1 MVKIRGAGRQI
12 AELTILRGLHSVDA
26 FFADDV
32 GVRRFTSQ
40 FYRNGEKIS
49 LYKSREFAPTMGGIK
64 KGLLRIIL
72 K

>member
-1 MVKIRGAGRQI
+1 
-12 AELTILRGLHSVDA
+12 VDA